1 MTKNQKR
8 IPVFHVPHDG
18 DAFPKELMA
27 SVCVSKEAF
36 LAYHERMRDT
46 AVSEMVPQAWRG
58 SENTLFFPIS
68 RLLCDVERFLGPTEP
83 MERLG
88 MGFCYERAF
97 DGRPIKTVTEELRRK
112 TLRYYRQHHD
122 RLDLMCR
129 RHSRVLLLDMHSFS
143 DELVPLEQLRHGVST
158 PDVCLGVDE
167 KYTPPELA
175 LAVER
180 CLHEAGFTM
189 MRNYPYSGSLVPNSI
204 LNGTSGCDCI
214 SIMLEWNK
222 RTYCDMNG
230 IPDSG
235 KLEEISGIIRRIADG
250 CADLE

>member
-1 MTKNQKR
+1 MTKTQKR

-18 DAFPKELMA
+18 DVFPKELMA

-36 LAYHERMRDT
+36 LGYHERMRDI

-58 SENTLFFPIS
+58 SENTLCFPIS
-68 RLLCDVERFLGPTEP
+68 RLHCDVERFLGPAEP

-97 DGRPIKTVTEELRRK
+97 DGRQIKTVTEELRQK

-143 DELVPLEQLRHGVST
+143 DELVPLDQLRHGVS
-158 PDVCLGVDE
+158 
-167 KYTPPELA
+167 PP
-175 LAVER
+175 
-180 CLHEAGFTM
+180 
-189 MRNYPYSGSLVPNSI
+189 
-204 LNGTSGCDCI
+204 
-214 SIMLEWNK
+214 
-222 RTYCDMNG
+222 
-230 IPDSG
+230 
-235 KLEEISGIIRRIADG
+235 RRLPG
-250 CADLE
+250 GR